1 MNDIA
6 KMRKEFDEQI
16 RLAELEN
23 KYNERLEPHGISL
36 KIVSA
41 KSLTQ
46 KGKIH
51 ATLRKVGDA
60 WLCPFD
66 GHDAQQALR
75 LLPMTENLSVY
86 NGRSYEML
94 PYHMTTSRTPSQPRT
109 ILSVDYIHDDLN
121 VGFELHIDERD
132 PEMMQYFQRTQRE
145 LDSREIGLYYGAVSP
160 RTKSNVQM
168 LPFLTFNCGRVV
180 RFQGGHH
187 TQLSEGHLT
196 SIAASIEGNDF
207 AFERTSE

>member
-6 KMRKEFDEQI
+6 KMRKEFDEKI

-23 KYNERLEPHGISL
+23 EYNERLEKSGIEIR
-36 KIVSA
+36 IVSGD
-41 KSLTQ
+41 SLMQ

-51 ATLRKVGDA
+51 ATVRKAGD
-60 WLCPFD
+60 WIKPLD
-66 GHDAQQALR
+66 GHDAQNALK
-75 LLPMTENLSVY
+75 LLPMTENLRVY
-86 NGRSYEML
+86 NGKEHVML
-94 PYHMTTSRTPSQPRT
+94 PYRMETHRSPSESRT
-109 ILSVDYIHDDLN
+109 ILTVNYIHGDLDLSFDMTIN
-121 VGFELHIDERD
+121 ESD

-160 RTKSNVQM
+160 RTKANVQM
-168 LPFLTFNCGRVV
+168 LPFLTFNCGKIV

-196 SIAASIEGNDF
+196 SIAASIECNDF
-207 AFERTSE
+207 AYERVSE